1 MPLSM
6 TASDKDYGYIA
17 YIDEAGDPG
26 LKRVRPIDDNG
37 ASEWLVLSAVVMQ
50 AKREPSVLRWTQD
63 ILSNL
68 GVRQRRDLHY
78 RTLSPT
84 RKISAGEQIAALPIR
99 AFVICSN
106 KKNMRGYRNVRAE
119 KIPSQQWYYN
129 FCIRLLLE
137 RVTAFCAAR
146 TIRDHCKM
154 RPIKIEFS
162 ERGGIRYSQTAAYQ
176 YYLRQQQQGGQI
188 YLKKREPIMSMLD
201 WDLMAAHPHQE
212 RAGLQLADYVA
223 SAFYQAIDCGGPGA
237 WDVEPAKTLAPILP
251 KEGGL
256 HRDFGVALFPTPA
269 WRADLTKEQKT
280 IFEYYGYD
288 FARW

>member
-1 MPLSM
+1 MS
-6 TASDKDYGYIA
+6 SSEKEYGYIA

-26 LKRVRPIDDNG
+26 LKRVRPIDQNG

-50 AKREPSVLRWTQD
+50 AKREPDVLGWTQS
-63 ILSNL
+63 IISNL
-68 GVRQRRDLHY
+68 GVKQRHDLHY

-84 RKISAGEQIAALPIR
+84 RKISAGEQIAALPVR
-99 AFVICSN
+99 AFAICSN
-106 KKNMRGYRNVRAE
+106 KKNMRGYHNPRAA
-119 KIPSQQWYYN
+119 KTPSQQWYYN

-146 TIRDHCKM
+146 TVKDHGESKL
-154 RPIKIEFS
+154 IKIEFS

-188 YLKKREPIMSMLD
+188 YLKKREPVMSMLD

-237 WDVEPAKTLAPILP
+237 WDMEPAKSLAPILP
-251 KEGGL
+251 KEAGL

-269 WRADLTKEQKT
+269 WRADLTTDQKR
-280 IFEYYGYD
+280 IFEFYGYD

>member
-1 MPLSM
+1 MS
-6 TASDKDYGYIA
+6 SSSKEYGYIA

-26 LKRVRPIDDNG
+26 LKRVRPLDENG
-37 ASEWLVLSAVVMQ
+37 ASEWLVLSAVVIR
-50 AKREPSVLRWTQD
+50 AKWERDVIGWTQG
-63 ILSNL
+63 IISNL
-68 GVRQRRDLHY
+68 GVRQRHDLHY

-99 AFVICSN
+99 AFAICSN
-106 KKNMRGYRNVRAE
+106 KKNMRGYHNPRAT

-146 TIRDHCKM
+146 TMKDHGEIK
-154 RPIKIEFS
+154 PIKIEFS

-176 YYLRQQQQGGQI
+176 YYLGQQQKGGQV
-188 YLKKREPIMSMLD
+188 YLKKREPVMSMLD
-201 WDLMAAHPHQE
+201 WDLMAAYPHQE

-223 SAFYQAIDCGGPGA
+223 SAFYQAIDCGGPGV
-237 WDVEPAKTLAPILP
+237 WDIEPAKTLSSILP
-251 KEGGL
+251 KEAGL

-269 WRADLTKEQKT
+269 WRAELTDDQKR
-280 IFEYYGYD
+280 IFEFYGYD